1 MRIIEPQWQVA
12 YSEVAAYFNKKEDS
26 EKLKVALNDRFY
38 IKEFANFETIDLDNE
53 TDRVMADYVVL
64 PTYREDVISHYTSI
78 INLEYEEDIRVA
90 GVSVYKIYK
99 VLKNGQIN

>member
-1 MRIIEPQWQVA
+1 
-12 YSEVAAYFNKKEDS
+12 
-26 EKLKVALNDRFY
+26 
-38 IKEFANFETIDLDNE
+38 
-53 TDRVMADYVVL
+53 MADYVVL